1 MDQPYTQDHLE
12 NIRNIAQQR
21 QEQRI
26 PKRLPFPLD
35 PNQPVQSFLEL
46 KMAIITARLASIQSI
61 IQQKNTDLVRVMTQI
76 NRLKMQGDELERT
89 MGTSKKNHRHLIE
102 VYKQGLKIVREMIR
116 EAMI

>member
-1 MDQPYTQDHLE
+1 MAQPYTQDHLQ

-26 PKRLPFPLD
+26 PLITPLD

-76 NRLKMQGDELERT
+76 NRLKTFNRSL
-89 MGTSKKNHRHLIE
+89 
-102 VYKQGLKIVREMIR
+102 
-116 EAMI
+116 

>member
-1 MDQPYTQDHLE
+1 MAQPYTQDHLQ

-26 PKRLPFPLD
+26 PLIIPLD

-89 MGTSKKNHRHLIE
+89 MGTRHLIE

>member
-1 MDQPYTQDHLE
+1 MAQSYTQDHLQ

-26 PKRLPFPLD
+26 PLITPLD

-61 IQQKNTDLVRVMTQI
+61 IQQKNSEPLLLPRP
-76 NRLKMQGDELERT
+76 NCFRT
-89 MGTSKKNHRHLIE
+89 
-102 VYKQGLKIVREMIR
+102 KI
-116 EAMI
+116 